1 VVTALAGLEAGVI
14 TTSETMHCP
23 GGYPFGRHYF
33 RCWKRHGSVHLHEA
47 IKQSCDVYFYET
59 VKRVGIDRLAVMS
72 RKLGLGQVLDIG
84 LSGQKEGIIPD
95 TKWKRRVLGQPWYP
109 GETISCGIGQGYVSS
124 TPLQL
129 AVASARIA
137 TGRVVQPRLVA
148 AAESEPEPP
157 PLDIDPT
164 HLELVRAGM
173 VGVVNEPGGT
183 AVRSALTIPNVQMA
197 GKTGTSQVISA
208 KNRGF
213 LKGWEGETHALF
225 IAYAPV
231 DAPRYAAACVVE
243 HGGGG
248 SRAAAPVVRDVMTE
262 VLLRDPAI
270 KTALIASNQEAPS
283 DAKPKGRSR

>member
-1 VVTALAGLEAGVI
+1 
-14 TTSETMHCP
+14 
-23 GGYPFGRHYF
+23 
-33 RCWKRHGSVHLHEA
+33 
-47 IKQSCDVYFYET
+47 
-59 VKRVGIDRLAVMS
+59 
-72 RKLGLGQVLDIG
+72 
-84 LSGQKEGIIPD
+84 
-95 TKWKRRVLGQPWYP
+95 
-109 GETISCGIGQGYVSS
+109 
-124 TPLQL
+124 
-129 AVASARIA
+129 
-137 TGRVVQPRLVA
+137 
-148 AAESEPEPP
+148 
-157 PLDIDPT
+157 
-164 HLELVRAGM
+164 M
-173 VGVVNEPGGT
+173 VGVVNEKGGT
-183 AVRSALTIPNVQMA
+183 AVRSVLTIPNVQMA

-283 DAKPKGRSR
+283 AEKPKGRAR

>member
-1 VVTALAGLEAGVI
+1 
-14 TTSETMHCP
+14 
-23 GGYPFGRHYF
+23 
-33 RCWKRHGSVHLHEA
+33 
-47 IKQSCDVYFYET
+47 
-59 VKRVGIDRLAVMS
+59 
-72 RKLGLGQVLDIG
+72 
-84 LSGQKEGIIPD
+84 
-95 TKWKRRVLGQPWYP
+95 VLGQPWYP
-109 GETISCGIGQGYVSS
+109 GETISCGIGQGYVST

-137 TGRVVQPRLVA
+137 TGKMVRPRLIA
-148 AAESEPEPP
+148 ATEPEPELA
-157 PLDIDPT
+157 PLDIDPA
-164 HLELVRAGM
+164 HLDLVRAGM
-173 VGVVNEPGGT
+173 IGVVNEPKGT

-225 IAYAPV
+225 IAYAPA

-283 DAKPKGRSR
+283 AAKPKGRTR